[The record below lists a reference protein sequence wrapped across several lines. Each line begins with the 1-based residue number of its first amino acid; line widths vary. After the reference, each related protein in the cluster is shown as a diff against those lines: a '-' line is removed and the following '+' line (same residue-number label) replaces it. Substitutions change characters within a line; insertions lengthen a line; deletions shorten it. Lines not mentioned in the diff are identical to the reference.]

1 MDKKQIKVLTEF
13 EKKFIELE
21 KKQTQKINEFL
32 ATTNI
37 NVAVYKKAKKGREDN
52 GRLYCLSRYVRVRA
66 GL

>member
-52 GRLYCLSRYVRVRA
+52 GNR
-66 GL
+66 